1 MDKFADSATR
11 FPLSW
16 PFGWK
21 RMAPGQRKRASFSR
35 RETVYSDQ
43 PGGSSWSRRRD
54 MTVSE
59 ACDRIFAELSRMGVQ
74 AGNVVVSTN
83 VQTRLDGRPYSNR
96 GDPEDPGA
104 AVYWRTKQGDKVMAI
119 DRYDRVAD
127 NLAAIAATLDAMRA
141 IERHGGAAILDRA
154 FTGFTALPS
163 PEAAAVPPWRTILG
177 LPGDSKPTL
186 ELAKER
192 YRRRAKETHPDYGG
206 NATEFNLVQIAW
218 EMAQQEL
225 RA

>member
-1 MDKFADSATR
+1 MKAETASR
-11 FPLSW
+11 YPLSW

-21 RMAPGQRKRASFSR
+21 RM
-35 RETVYSDQ
+35 Q
-43 PGGSSWSRRRD
+43 PGLRTRAKFNRKERQYDASGNHTWNRSRE

-59 ACDRIFAELSRMGVQ
+59 ACDRIFAELSRMGV
-74 AGNVVVSTN
+74 ATGNVIVSTN
-83 VQTRLDGRPYSNR
+83 LQTRLDGRPYSNR
-96 GDPEDPGA
+96 GEPGDPGA
-104 AVYWRTKQGDKVMAI
+104 AVYWRVKGADKVMAI

-163 PEAAAVPPWRTILG
+163 PEQATAPSWRDVLW
-177 LPGDSKPTL
+177 PGASPVQATL
-186 ELAKER
+186 HDAEQA
-192 YRRRAKETHPDYGG
+192 YRRRRSETHPDKPTG
-206 NATEFNLVQIAW
+206 NQDAFDLVQRAW
-218 EMAQQEL
+218 EQAQQEL